1 MMGIKRKR
9 YLVDKG
15 VQFRYMGLAV
25 VPLVMLSALLYYL
38 IYYSVFS
45 HMLIPE
51 AVVATLVPAMRN
63 VNIIIALT
71 FPFVLYAV
79 VRLSL
84 IYSNR
89 IVGPIPRLER
99 DLDKIIAGDASIRM
113 KVRDKDELQGFVSK
127 VNALL
132 EKLEKVHSA

>member
-1 MMGIKRKR
+1 
-9 YLVDKG
+9 
-15 VQFRYMGLAV
+15 MGLAV

-113 KVRDKDELQGFVSK
+113 KVRDKDELQGFVTK